1 LNLSTA
7 KNPAFQHKIPINRPS
22 NSHQI
27 NQQIGMIDSAHVYNQ
42 SLLTTAFVSI
52 ENNSNIGIE
61 NFSNNQRE
69 LELLKLLDTTI
80 KWIVIPSTH
89 RKATATTGFAAG
101 LFA

>member
-1 LNLSTA
+1 
-7 KNPAFQHKIPINRPS
+7 
-22 NSHQI
+22 
-27 NQQIGMIDSAHVYNQ
+27 MIDSAHVYNQ

-89 RKATATTGFAAG
+89 QKATATTGFAAG